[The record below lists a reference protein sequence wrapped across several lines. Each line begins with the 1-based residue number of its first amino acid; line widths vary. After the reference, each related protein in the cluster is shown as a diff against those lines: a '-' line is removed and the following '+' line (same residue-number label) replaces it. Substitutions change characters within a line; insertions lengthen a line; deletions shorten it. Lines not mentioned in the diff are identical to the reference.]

1 MFHRGDELEFQMF
14 EQDAKTGERRAVR
27 VDQFPVASRL
37 CNALMKAL
45 LELLPGDR
53 VLRHRLFQVNL
64 HSTQSGEA
72 MVTLLYHAKLG
83 AAWRAAAEKLRAAL
97 AAGVVPG
104 AVHVIGR
111 SRGQKE
117 CLEADQVVETLS
129 VSGRALRYV
138 QVEANFSQP
147 NAGIAEQMLGW
158 AVDATRPAGGA
169 PARDLL
175 ELYCGNGNFTVAVA
189 PNFRRVV
196 ATELSKASVAAAK
209 RNCELNG
216 ADNVFL
222 ARMRAE
228 EFTEAWRGGRKL
240 ERLKDL
246 DLEACDFQT
255 LLVDPPRAGLDPDT
269 LQLLRS
275 FDNVVYVSC
284 NPGRSLN
291 AWSDVVHA
299 WWARAWEMKCL
310 CPNTITLVAT
320 TAIPRR
326 DAAQQFGGCAGHL

>member
-1 MFHRGDELEFQMF
+1 M
-14 EQDAKTGERRAVR
+14 
-27 VDQFPVASRL
+27 
-37 CNALMKAL
+37 
-45 LELLPGDR
+45 
-53 VLRHRLFQVNL
+53 
-64 HSTQSGEA
+64 
-72 MVTLLYHAKLG
+72 
-83 AAWRAAAEKLRAAL
+83 
-97 AAGVVPG
+97 
-104 AVHVIGR
+104 
-111 SRGQKE
+111 
-117 CLEADQVVETLS
+117 VETLS

-216 ADNVFL
+216 AENVFL

-299 WWARAWEMKCL
+299 WWARSPAWTSKCL
-310 CPNTITLVAT
+310 RPNTITLVAT

-326 DAAQQFGGCAGHL
+326 DAAQQFGGCAGRL